1 MKKGIF
7 LLLLL
12 CCCMSVCAQRLGTVK
27 IYDQYVQFYTVAPKK
42 VKVGEKFYV
51 VVVFKQTTYTHPFNK
66 NTDMSRSVTM
76 PAIEGLVRLDA
87 PRQQTYVEEG
97 KEGGRVVS
105 KTYDDR
111 YVYKFEAETAGTYTI
126 NDVGFTFRGKP
137 LTADACKILVEASE
151 DIPEEGGL
159 LLESEDMPEG
169 KTPNRVAAEEDK
181 PIVYS
186 KPFINRK
193 TSPQSNIL
201 EIRAY
206 KDRTE
211 VDITYVSQGEN
222 LYSSSNCFIRDTDT
236 KESIKLRRLKGD
248 IGFDK
253 RYYAAGTKVKYTMVF
268 PPMEK
273 SWRNVDIIENVQG
286 GFMFFGVGLA
296 AKSGGNSSLA
306 GAASVRRQIPAAS
319 YANVRNVEL
328 NNFSSDFVFTD
339 GMLPVYN
346 KDVYKWGFY
355 DEKGN
360 LAIPFKWD
368 FETFGYPHFGG
379 GFCIV
384 CKEVRSTLGIKHLEY
399 YAINKSGQPVKLQG
413 VERATPFCDGLA
425 AVVKSGGRYVIIKG
439 NGQELSPSLAQY
451 IGSNEPRPVRPFV
464 DGLSAFYDYN
474 KKRYGFIDKNGKWAI
489 PARYVDVHD
498 FSEGL
503 AAVQLPASG
512 EKGEM
517 WGFIDTKGNM
527 VIDAKFTR
535 EPKSFSM
542 GHAVVVKRSGREVM
556 IDKTG
561 EVKSPEFSWLF
572 PFFST
577 GYTLA
582 RLPEQQGWFVIDSDY
597 RVVTGPVYGIEGKD
611 GPYKER
617 HGVFQTKIFG
627 PGYTNGNTYLTT
639 GEPLFAQRAWHQMGA
654 MSDNLIHFTDD
665 KGHGFVD
672 YQGNVIFRF
681 VQSEF

>member
-1 MKKGIF
+1 MKKS
-7 LLLLL
+7 LLSLLLL
-12 CCCMSVCAQRLGTVK
+12 CFCISVCAQKFSLTK
-27 IYDQYVQFYTVAPKK
+27 IYDQYVQFYTVAPKT
-42 VKVGEKFYV
+42 VKVGEEFNV
-51 VVVFKQTTYTHPFNK
+51 IVVFKQTTYTHPFNK
-66 NTDMSRSVTM
+66 NTDMSRSLTM
-76 PAIEGLVRLDA
+76 PSIEGLARLDA
-87 PRQQTYVEEG
+87 PRQQTSLDEN
-97 KEGGRVVS
+97 KENGRVVG
-105 KTYDDR
+105 KTYYDR
-111 YVYKFEAETAGTYTI
+111 YVYKFEAKTPGTYTI
-126 NDVGFTFRGKP
+126 NNVGITFRGKP
-137 LTADACKILVEASE
+137 LTADACKITVETSY

-159 LLESEDMPEG
+159 LLESEDMSED
-169 KTPNRVAAEEDK
+169 KTPNQIAVEEDK
-181 PIVYS
+181 PVVYS
-186 KPFINRK
+186 KPYVNRK
-193 TSPQSNIL
+193 TSPRSNIL

-206 KDRTE
+206 RDRTE
-211 VDITYVSQGEN
+211 VDISYISQGEN

-236 KESIKLRRLKGD
+236 KESIKLHRLKGD

-253 RYYAAGTKVKYTMVF
+253 RYYAAGKQVKYTMVF

-273 SWRNVDIIENVQG
+273 SWRDIDVVENVQG

-296 AKSGGNSSLA
+296 AKSGGSNSLA
-306 GAASVRRQIPAAS
+306 GVTSARRQISAAS

-328 NNFSSDFVFTD
+328 NDFRSDFVFTD

-346 KDVYKWGFY
+346 KDLYKWGFY

-360 LAIPFKWD
+360 LVIPFKWD
-368 FETFGYPHFGG
+368 YETFGYPHFGG

-384 CKEVRSTLGIKHLEY
+384 CKEVRSTLRTMRLDY

-451 IGSNEPRPVRPFV
+451 IGSEEPRPVRPFV

-489 PARYVDVHD
+489 PAKYMEVHD

-503 AAVQLPASG
+503 AAVKLPASG
-512 EKGEM
+512 ERGEM

-527 VIDAKFTR
+527 VIEAKFTR

-561 EVKSPEFSWLF
+561 EVKSPEFAWLF

-582 RLPEQQGWFVIDSDY
+582 RLTDRQGWFVVDSDY

-627 PGYTNGNTYLTT
+627 PGCTDGYTYLTT
-639 GEPLFAQRAWHQMGA
+639 GQPLFVPRAWHQMGA
-654 MSDNLIHFTDD
+654 MSDNLIHFNDD

-672 YQGNVIFRF
+672 YQGNVVFRF